1 MTITS
6 RKTTRPRA
14 RVTSQGQITV
24 PKAIRDRLGVKPGD
38 DLEFV
43 ARGDEIVIV
52 PRRRRSVLD
61 FAGVLPPAPGVVLP
75 KTAEGWERWIRDA
88 SAEAAVRRHERIVRS
103 TTVGRPDPGR

>member
-43 ARGDEIVIV
+43 ERGDEIVIV

-61 FAGVLPPAPGVVLP
+61 FAGALPPVPGVVVP
-75 KTAEGWERWIRDA
+75 TSSEEWKQAIRDA
-88 SAEAAVRRHERIVRS
+88 WTDAVTDGEAHSGDQRRQVRRA
-103 TTVGRPDPGR
+103 GG